1 MITITLNENSGVKA
15 GGLDLFASGITKI
28 SCPANINSGRE
39 VSEVWNIPFNWAF
52 GEATEWDSSKTV
64 QLTIE
69 GASASIMGQDFTIV
83 NEDGTDKYITDN
95 GGETGLKSVIYIM
108 SNYGKQII
116 EEFFPTIGEVKVT
129 ELT

>member
-15 GGLDLFASGITKI
+15 GGLDLFAAGVTKI

-39 VSEVWNIPFNWAF
+39 VSDVWNIPFNWAF
-52 GEATEWDSSKTV
+52 GEANEWDSSKTV

-69 GASASIMGQDFTIV
+69 GASASIMGQDFTMIK
-83 NEDGTDKYITDN
+83 EDGTDKYITDN
-95 GGETGLKSVIYIM
+95 GGETGLKSVVYIM

-116 EEFFPTIGEVKVT
+116 EEFFPNVGEVEVT

>member
-116 EEFFPTIGEVKVT
+116 EEYFPTIGEVEVT

>member
-52 GEATEWDSSKTV
+52 GEANEWDSSKTV

-116 EEFFPTIGEVKVT
+116 EEYFPTIGEVEVT

>member
-116 EEFFPTIGEVKVT
+116 EEFFPNVGEVEVT

>member
-15 GGLDLFASGITKI
+15 GGLDLFAAGIKKI

-39 VSEVWNIPFNWAF
+39 VSDVWNIPFNWAF
-52 GEATEWDSSKTV
+52 GESTEWDSSKTV

-69 GASASIMGQDFTIV
+69 GASASIMGQDFTMIK
-83 NEDGTDKYITDN
+83 EDGTDKYITDN

-116 EEFFPTIGEVKVT
+116 EEYFPTIGEVEVT

>member
-15 GGLDLFASGITKI
+15 GGLDLFAAGIKKI

-39 VSEVWNIPFNWAF
+39 VSDVWNIPLNWAF
-52 GEATEWDSSKTV
+52 GESTEWDSSKTV

-69 GASASIMGQDFTIV
+69 GASASIMGQDFTMIK
-83 NEDGTDKYITDN
+83 EDGTDKYITDN

-116 EEFFPTIGEVKVT
+116 EEYFPNIGEVEVT
-129 ELT
+129 ELK

>member
-15 GGLDLFASGITKI
+15 GGLDLFAAGITKI

-39 VSEVWNIPFNWAF
+39 VSDVWNTPFNCAF

-69 GASASIMGQDFTIV
+69 GASASIMGQDFTMV

-116 EEFFPTIGEVKVT
+116 EEFFPTIGAVEVTKYN
-129 ELT
+129 

>member
-15 GGLDLFASGITKI
+15 GGLDLFAAGITKI

-39 VSEVWNIPFNWAF
+39 VSDVWNIPFNWAF
-52 GEATEWDSSKTV
+52 GEANEWDKSKTV

-69 GASASIMGQDFTIV
+69 GASASIMGQDFTMIK
-83 NEDGTDKYITDN
+83 EDGTDKYITDN

-116 EEFFPTIGEVKVT
+116 EEFFPTIGEVEVT